1 MFFISTLILL
11 FVLKTRFPS
20 NRPISDIF
28 PSNRLISD
36 IFPSNRPMSDIF
48 PSNRPLQITNPNS
61 MTLGWEQMGKCT
73 TAAAA
78 SRNITRL
85 I

>member
-1 MFFISTLILL
+1 MGTPVKPTTRRTTRKILQATEDSHAL
-11 FVLKTRFPS
+11 DLHTY
-20 NRPISDIF
+20 
-28 PSNRLISD
+28 RLQIW
-36 IFPSNRPMSDIF
+36 M
-48 PSNRPLQITNPNS
+48 PLQITNPNS

-78 SRNITRL
+78 GRNITRL